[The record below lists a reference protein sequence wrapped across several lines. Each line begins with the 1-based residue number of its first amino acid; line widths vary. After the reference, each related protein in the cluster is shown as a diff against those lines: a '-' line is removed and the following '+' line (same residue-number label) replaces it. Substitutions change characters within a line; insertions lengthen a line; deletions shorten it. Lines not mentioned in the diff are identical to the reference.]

1 MMNYFSKWSEVHLKI
16 NFVIGEMK
24 VYFVMFLLLNIH
36 EALQVYLI
44 WTSLNVTNL
53 LRVFDFFYEN
63 YWPPLALSSK
73 YRKA

>member
-44 WTSLNVTNL
+44 WTQASTSLICYAYLIFSTKTTGL
-53 LRVFDFFYEN
+53 
-63 YWPPLALSSK
+63 P
-73 YRKA
+73 